1 MSRSCKAPSP
11 YSLDTFTAKPHIEH
25 VQLTPLPS
33 PAIPHSPLYL
43 RHISPARPEA
53 GAPLPVKSPLIA
65 SPLLWLFSRSVA
77 QSLSRVR
84 LFAIPWTAAHLASL
98 SFTISRSGSLLNHP
112 HCTDAIAML
121 CVHISVYTGLA
132 LT

>member
-1 MSRSCKAPSP
+1 MPQSCKAPSP
-11 YSLDTFTAKPHIEH
+11 YSLDTFTAKPDIEP

-33 PAIPHSPLYL
+33 PAIPHSPLFL

-53 GAPLPVKSPLIA
+53 GAPLPIKSPLRHH
-65 SPLLWLFSRSVA
+65 PYCGRSVA
-77 QSLSRVR
+77 QSLSRVL
-84 LFAIPWTAAHLASL
+84 LFATPWTAAHQASL